1 MPRAVDGTK
10 HKNRRKKILDQAKG
24 YWGRRSTNYRVAK
37 DAVAKAGQYAYRDR
51 RNRKREFRALWIAR
65 ISGAVQA
72 EGLNY
77 STFMH
82 GLKLA
87 NIEINRKALSN
98 MAIEDKELE
107 RDKISGTLLR
117 IRIIRQLFTPIL
129 AENFG
134 LDKARDIFEAFT
146 AFSQKVVPL
155 EANLIEHLHA
165 FVRSN
170 SEAYASTDTA
180 YLEKCAQFFKWA

>member
-10 HKNRRKKILDQAKG
+10 HKDRRKKILDQAKG
-24 YWGRRSTNYRVAK
+24 YWGRRSTNYRIAK

-65 ISGAVQA
+65 ISAGVQS

-98 MAIEDKELE
+98 MAIEDKESF
-107 RDKISGTLLR
+107 K
-117 IRIIRQLFTPIL
+117 QLV
-129 AENFG
+129 
-134 LDKARDIFEAFT
+134 D
-146 AFSQKVVPL
+146 QVKVAL
-155 EANLIEHLHA
+155 
-165 FVRSN
+165 S
-170 SEAYASTDTA
+170 
-180 YLEKCAQFFKWA
+180 